1 MRVELGGLWIRPST
15 RTLVPEEV
23 HLAVECTVDNWV
35 KAHAGVIVENCASE
49 LTSAVTGASATT
61 GEDEPHRMT
70 PVAVCPES
78 PGSDRVIFMQDM
90 PHRRVPPKPGEA
102 HSRINLEGTVKVGT
116 DEISRADAFQAR
128 VNAAGLITTN
138 QLREEAQ
145 GS

>member
-23 HLAVECTVDNWV
+23 HLAVEYTVDNWV
-35 KAHAGVIVENCASE
+35 EEYAGVIVENCASE
-49 LTSAVTGASATT
+49 LTSAVTGASVTT

-102 HSRINLEGTVKVGT
+102 HSHINLEGTVKVGT
-116 DEISRADAFQAR
+116 DETSRVDAFQAW
-128 VNAAGLITTN
+128 VNATGLIN
-138 QLREEAQ
+138 NDLREEAQ

>member
-1 MRVELGGLWIRPST
+1 M
-15 RTLVPEEV
+15 
-23 HLAVECTVDNWV
+23 AVECTVDNWV
-35 KAHAGVIVENCASE
+35 KAHAGVIVENCAPE

-61 GEDEPHRMT
+61 GKDEPHRMT

-102 HSRINLEGTVKVGT
+102 HGRINLEGTVKVGT
-116 DEISRADAFQAR
+116 DETSRADAFQAW
-128 VNAAGLITTN
+128 VNATDLITIN

>member
-1 MRVELGGLWIRPST
+1 MVVEY
-15 RTLVPEEV
+15 
-23 HLAVECTVDNWV
+23 AVDNWV
-35 KAHAGVIVENCASE
+35 KAHAGVIVENCAPE

-61 GEDEPHRMT
+61 GEDEPHRMA

-102 HSRINLEGTVKVGT
+102 HGRINLEGTVKVGA
-116 DEISRADAFQAR
+116 DETSRVDAFQAW
-128 VNAAGLITTN
+128 VNSTGLIN
-138 QLREEAQ
+138 NDLREEAQ

>member
-1 MRVELGGLWIRPST
+1 MVVEY
-15 RTLVPEEV
+15 
-23 HLAVECTVDNWV
+23 AVDNWTEEY
-35 KAHAGVIVENCASE
+35 AGVIVENCASE

-61 GEDEPHRMT
+61 GKDEPHRMA

-78 PGSDRVIFMQDM
+78 PGSDRIIFMQDM

-102 HSRINLEGTVKVGT
+102 HGHINLEGTVKVGT
-116 DEISRADAFQAR
+116 DETSRADAFQAW
-128 VNAAGLITTN
+128 VNATDLITVN

>member
-1 MRVELGGLWIRPST
+1 M
-15 RTLVPEEV
+15 
-23 HLAVECTVDNWV
+23 AVECTVDNWV
-35 KAHAGVIVENCASE
+35 KAHAGVIVENYASE

-61 GEDEPHRMT
+61 GKDEPHRMT

-102 HSRINLEGTVKVGT
+102 HGRINLEGTVKVGT
-116 DEISRADAFQAR
+116 DETSRADAFQAW
-128 VNAAGLITTN
+128 VNATDLITIN

>member
-1 MRVELGGLWIRPST
+1 M
-15 RTLVPEEV
+15 
-23 HLAVECTVDNWV
+23 AVECTVDNWV
-35 KAHAGVIVENCASE
+35 KAHAGVIVENCAPE

-61 GEDEPHRMT
+61 GKDEPHRMA

-78 PGSDRVIFMQDM
+78 PGSDRIIFMQDM

>member
-1 MRVELGGLWIRPST
+1 M
-15 RTLVPEEV
+15 
-23 HLAVECTVDNWV
+23 AVEYTVDNWV
-35 KAHAGVIVENCASE
+35 EEYAGVIVENCAPG

-102 HSRINLEGTVKVGT
+102 HGRINLEGAVKVGA
-116 DEISRADAFQAR
+116 DKASRVDTFQAR
-128 VNAAGLITTN
+128 VNATGLIN
-138 QLREEAQ
+138 NDLREEAQ
-145 GS
+145 GF

>member
-1 MRVELGGLWIRPST
+1 M
-15 RTLVPEEV
+15 
-23 HLAVECTVDNWV
+23 AVEYTVDNWV
-35 KAHAGVIVENCASE
+35 EEYAGVIVENCAPG

-102 HSRINLEGTVKVGT
+102 HGRINLEGTVKVRT
-116 DEISRADAFQAR
+116 DETSRVDTFQAW
-128 VNAAGLITTN
+128 VNATGLIN
-138 QLREEAQ
+138 NDLREEAQ

>member
-1 MRVELGGLWIRPST
+1 M
-15 RTLVPEEV
+15 
-23 HLAVECTVDNWV
+23 AVECTVDNWV
-35 KAHAGVIVENCASE
+35 KAHAGVIVENYASE

-61 GEDEPHRMT
+61 GEDEPHRMA

-102 HSRINLEGTVKVGT
+102 HGRINLEGTVKVGA
-116 DEISRADAFQAR
+116 DETSRVDAFQAW
-128 VNAAGLITTN
+128 VNATDLIN
-138 QLREEAQ
+138 NDLREEAQ

>member
-128 VNAAGLITTN
+128 VNAAGVITTN

>member
-1 MRVELGGLWIRPST
+1 M
-15 RTLVPEEV
+15 
-23 HLAVECTVDNWV
+23 AVEYTVDNWV
-35 KAHAGVIVENCASE
+35 KAHAGVIVENCAPE
-49 LTSAVTGASATT
+49 LTSTVIDASATT
-61 GEDEPHRMT
+61 GKDELHRMT
-70 PVAVCPES
+70 PVAVCSES

-102 HSRINLEGTVKVGT
+102 HGHINLEGTVKVGT
-116 DEISRADAFQAR
+116 DEISRADAFQAW

>member
-1 MRVELGGLWIRPST
+1 M
-15 RTLVPEEV
+15 
-23 HLAVECTVDNWV
+23 
-35 KAHAGVIVENCASE
+35 IVENCASE

-61 GEDEPHRMT
+61 GKDEPHRMA

-78 PGSDRVIFMQDM
+78 PGSDRIIFMQDM

-102 HSRINLEGTVKVGT
+102 HGRINLEGAVKVGT
-116 DEISRADAFQAR
+116 DETSRADAFQAW
-128 VNAAGLITTN
+128 VNATDLITIN

>member
-23 HLAVECTVDNWV
+23 HLAVEYTVDNWV
-35 KAHAGVIVENCASE
+35 EEYAGVIVENCAPG

-102 HSRINLEGTVKVGT
+102 HGHINLEGTVKVGT
-116 DEISRADAFQAR
+116 DETSRVDTFQAR
-128 VNAAGLITTN
+128 VNATGLIN
-138 QLREEAQ
+138 NDLREEAQ

>member
-1 MRVELGGLWIRPST
+1 M
-15 RTLVPEEV
+15 
-23 HLAVECTVDNWV
+23 AVEYTVDNWV

-102 HSRINLEGTVKVGT
+102 HGRINLEGTVKVGT
-116 DEISRADAFQAR
+116 DEISRADAFQGW
-128 VNAAGLITTN
+128 VNTTSLIIN
-138 QLREEAQ
+138 NDLREEAQ

>member
-1 MRVELGGLWIRPST
+1 MRVELGGPWIRPST

-23 HLAVECTVDNWV
+23 HLVVEYAVDNWV
-35 KAHAGVIVENCASE
+35 KAHAGVIVENCAPE

-61 GEDEPHRMT
+61 GEDEPHRMA

-102 HSRINLEGTVKVGT
+102 HGHINLEGTVKFGT
-116 DEISRADAFQAR
+116 DEISRADAFQAW